1 MNMRENETRA
11 GKELLMIHGKG
22 GNQSVLKQSNL
33 AASSTGRGRKALG
46 DHILLGLRVQR
57 GVKQLIHQVRLQAQ
71 DSLRFGDQALLGHV
85 NRNLQRSWSRALSV
99 ARLQHVE
106 LTLLDCEL
114 DVLHILT
121 IDNTP
126 SLGLRRLGDK
136 EGPRGRPC
144 SGFPAGAALIA
155 AP

>member
-1 MNMRENETRA
+1 MNIGIKGWTHCIAKVRMMIRESDGR
-11 GKELLMIHGKG
+11 HGRSS
-22 GNQSVLKQSNL
+22 NVSVLKPSNL

-57 GVKQLIHQVRLQAQ
+57 GVKQLIRQVRLQAQ

-121 IDNTP
+121 NRQHSKPWIMP
-126 SLGLRRLGDK
+126 ALGIRRGPVLEGASL
-136 EGPRGRPC
+136 
-144 SGFPAGAALIA
+144 
-155 AP
+155 